1 MNDGI
6 AELIDQIDREKI
18 ERARRMPLAEKF
30 LAGAELFE
38 GACEI
43 TKQGIRNQ
51 HPHFDEEGVFAEL
64 RRRIELGTEFR
75 NRPTL

>member
-6 AELIDQIDREKI
+6 AELIDRIDREKI
-18 ERARRMPLAEKF
+18 ERARRMPLGEKF

-51 HPHFDEEGVFAEL
+51 NPHFDEDRVLVEL
-64 RRRIELGTEFR
+64 RRRIELGTKLK
-75 NRPTL
+75 NRLTR